1 MPLPPT
7 VPLSALDFTP
17 RLCQLLHTLGLHS
30 GFDLLLHLPLRY
42 EDERHPGS
50 VAALTPGQS
59 ACLIV
64 QVVRHEIRQGPRR
77 TLTVQVRD
85 ETGLLE
91 LRFLHFHPGQ
101 LRLFAPGNRLR
112 LFGEARQGYQR
123 LEMIHPRCQPFKENN
138 PLPATL
144 TPVYPTCA
152 GLSQSALR
160 RALSRA
166 LTQLDLSDTWDPS
179 WRDSLGLPDLAT
191 TLKILHGPTDT
202 SQLVPALWQRLKFDE
217 LLAQQLSM
225 HFHRRHRSETLAQA
239 YPAQGKLSRSF
250 ERSLPFP
257 LTAAQRRVVEEIRR
271 DLAQKRPMHRLL
283 QGDVGCG
290 KTIVAA
296 LAAVQ
301 CIEGGGQVALMA
313 PTELLAQQH
322 HAKLCDLL
330 ASQGVPVELLTGQL
344 GSQAQRHLHQRIA
357 NGEIGLVIGTHAL
370 IQERVSFRN
379 LGLIIIDEQHR
390 FGVAQRLSLH
400 QKGGESGRI
409 QPHQLMM
416 SATPIPRSLSMSY
429 YADLDVSVIDELPP
443 GRQGVTTKLVSAAR
457 RNEVIERIRSACRQG
472 QQAYWVCPLIEE
484 SEFLDLQNAQD
495 TFQALT
501 ADAPDLRCEL
511 LHGRLAGAEK
521 QAIMNRFRKGEFQL
535 LVATSVI
542 EVGVDVPNAT
552 LMVIEH
558 AERMGL
564 AQLHQMR
571 GRVGRGTGPG
581 VCLLLYR
588 PPLSE
593 LARQRLKV
601 IYEHTDGFE
610 IARQD
615 LLLRGPGDY
624 LGSRQS
630 GLALLRF
637 ADPVQDDDLLTLARR
652 YAAAWIVESPVKSRH
667 HASCWLGTR
676 QPYLNT

>member
-1 MPLPPT
+1 MHLPPT
-7 VPLSALDFTP
+7 APLSALGLTP
-17 RLCQLLHTLGLHS
+17 RVCSLLHTLGVHN

-42 EDERHPGS
+42 EDERHPLS
-50 VAALTPGQS
+50 VAALVAGQS
-59 ACLIV
+59 ACLLV

-91 LRFLHFHPGQ
+91 LRFLHFYPGQ
-101 LRLFAPGNRLR
+101 LHLFTPGNRLR
-112 LFGEARQGYQR
+112 LFGEARQGYQG
-123 LEMIHPRCQPFKENN
+123 LEMIHPRCQPFKENS

-152 GLSQSALR
+152 GLSQTVLR
-160 RALSRA
+160 RALARA
-166 LTQLDLSDTWDPS
+166 LTQLDLSDTLAPS
-179 WRDSLGLPDLAT
+179 WRASLKLPDLAA
-191 TLKILHGPTDT
+191 TLKILHGPTDA

-225 HFHRRHRSETLAQA
+225 HFHRQHRTETPAHP
-239 YPAQGKLSRSF
+239 YPSQGELSRRL

-257 LTAAQRRVVEEIRR
+257 LTAAQHRVVEEIRR
-271 DLAQKRPMHRLL
+271 DLAQERPMHRLL

-322 HAKLCDLL
+322 QAKLHDLL
-330 ASQGVPVELLTGQL
+330 TSQGIRVESLTGQL
-344 GSQAQRHLHQRIA
+344 KSQAQHQVQKRIA
-357 NGEIGLVIGTHAL
+357 NGEIALVIGTHAL
-370 IQERVSFRN
+370 IQERVSFKT
-379 LGLIIIDEQHR
+379 LGLVIIDEQHR

-400 QKGGESGRI
+400 QKGGESPR

-443 GRQGVTTKLVSAAR
+443 GRQGITTKLVSTAR
-457 RNEVIERIRSACRQG
+457 RSEVIERIRSACRQG
-472 QQAYWVCPLIEE
+472 HQAYWVCPLIEE
-484 SEFLDLQNAQD
+484 SEFLDLQNAQA
-495 TFQALT
+495 TFQTLT
-501 ADAPDLRCEL
+501 ADASDLRCEL

-521 QAIMNRFRKGEFQL
+521 RDIMHRFLKGELQL

-542 EVGVDVPNAT
+542 EVGMDVPNAT

-558 AERMGL
+558 TERMGL

-630 GLALLRF
+630 GMALLRF

-652 YAAAWIVESPVKSRH
+652 YAATWIVESPVKSRH

>member
-1 MPLPPT
+1 MLLPPT
-7 VPLSALDFTP
+7 APLSALNLTP
-17 RLCQLLHTLGLHS
+17 RLCNLLHTLGLHS

-42 EDERHPGS
+42 EDERHPRS
-50 VAALTPGQS
+50 VATLTPGQS

-64 QVVRHEIRQGPRR
+64 QVIRHEIRQGPHR

-91 LRFLHFHPGQ
+91 LRFLHFYPSQ

-112 LFGEARQGYQR
+112 LFGEARQSYQG
-123 LEMIHPRCQPFKENN
+123 LEMIHPRCQLFKENS

-152 GLSQSALR
+152 GLSQTILR
-160 RALSRA
+160 RALLRA
-166 LTQLDLSDTWDPS
+166 LTQLDLTDTLDPS
-179 WRDSLGLPDLAT
+179 WRNSLGLPDLAT
-191 TLKILHGPTDT
+191 TLKILHGPTDAF
-202 SQLVPALWQRLKFDE
+202 QLVPALWQRLKFDE

-225 HFHRRHRSETLAQA
+225 HFHRQHRTETLAYA
-239 YPAQGKLSRSF
+239 YPIQGKLSRRL

-257 LTAAQRRVVEEIRR
+257 LTAAQHRVVEEIRQ
-271 DLAQKRPMHRLL
+271 DLAQERPMHRLL

-322 HAKLCDLL
+322 HAKLYDLL
-330 ASQGVPVELLTGQL
+330 TSQGICIELLTGQL
-344 GSQAQRHLHQRIA
+344 KSQAQHHLRQRLA
-357 NGEIGLVIGTHAL
+357 NGEISLVIGTHAL
-370 IQERVSFRN
+370 IQERVSFKT

-400 QKGGESGRI
+400 QKGGESTRI

-443 GRQGVTTKLVSAAR
+443 GRQGITTKLVSTAR
-457 RNEVIERIRSACRQG
+457 RNEVIEGIRSACRQG
-472 QQAYWVCPLIEE
+472 HQAYWVCPLIEE
-484 SEFLDLQNAQD
+484 SEFLDLQNAQA
-495 TFQALT
+495 TFQTLT

-521 QAIMNRFRKGEFQL
+521 RNIMNRFLKGELQL

-558 AERMGL
+558 TERMGL

-571 GRVGRGTGPG
+571 GRVGRGTRPG

-652 YAAAWIVESPVKSRH
+652 YAATWIADAPAKALH
-667 HASCWLGTR
+667 HVACWLGTR
-676 QPYLNT
+676 QPYLTS

>member
-1 MPLPPT
+1 
-7 VPLSALDFTP
+7 V
-17 RLCQLLHTLGLHS
+17 HN

-42 EDERHPGS
+42 EDERHPLS
-50 VAALTPGQS
+50 VATLVAGQS
-59 ACLIV
+59 ACLLV

-91 LRFLHFHPGQ
+91 LRFLHFYPGQ
-101 LRLFAPGNRLR
+101 LPLFTPGNRLR
-112 LFGEARQGYQR
+112 LFGEARQGYQG
-123 LEMIHPRCQPFKENN
+123 LEMIHPRCQPFKENS

-152 GLSQSALR
+152 GLSQTVLR
-160 RALSRA
+160 RALARA
-166 LTQLDLSDTWDPS
+166 LTQLDLSDTLAPS
-179 WRDSLGLPDLAT
+179 WRASLKLPDLAT
-191 TLKILHGPTDT
+191 TLKILHGPTDA

-225 HFHRRHRSETLAQA
+225 HFHRQHRTETPAHA
-239 YPAQGKLSRSF
+239 YPARGELSRRL

-257 LTAAQRRVVEEIRR
+257 LTAAQHRVVEEIRR
-271 DLAQKRPMHRLL
+271 DLAQERPMHRLL

-322 HAKLCDLL
+322 HAKLHDLL
-330 ASQGVPVELLTGQL
+330 TSQGICVESLTGQL
-344 GSQAQRHLHQRIA
+344 KSQAQHHVQKRIA
-357 NGEIGLVIGTHAL
+357 NGEIALVIGTHAL
-370 IQERVSFRN
+370 IQEQVSFKS
-379 LGLIIIDEQHR
+379 LGLVIIDEQHR

-400 QKGGESGRI
+400 QKGGE
-409 QPHQLMM
+409 PHQLMM

-443 GRQGVTTKLVSAAR
+443 GRQGITTKLVSAAR
-457 RNEVIERIRSACRQG
+457 RSEVIERIRSACRQG
-472 QQAYWVCPLIEE
+472 HQAYWVCPLIEE
-484 SEFLDLQNAQD
+484 SELLDLQNAQS
-495 TFQALT
+495 TFQTLT

-511 LHGRLAGAEK
+511 LHGRLAGSEK
-521 QAIMNRFRKGEFQL
+521 RDIMNRFLKGELQL

-542 EVGVDVPNAT
+542 EVGMDVPNAT

-558 AERMGL
+558 TERMGL

-571 GRVGRGTGPG
+571 GRVGRGTRPG
-581 VCLLLYR
+581 VCLLLYQ

-637 ADPVQDDDLLTLARR
+637 ADPMQDDDLLDLARR
-652 YAAAWIVESPVKSRH
+652 CAAAWIAESPEQARH
-667 HASCWLGTR
+667 HASCWLDTR
-676 QPYLNT
+676 QPYLTA